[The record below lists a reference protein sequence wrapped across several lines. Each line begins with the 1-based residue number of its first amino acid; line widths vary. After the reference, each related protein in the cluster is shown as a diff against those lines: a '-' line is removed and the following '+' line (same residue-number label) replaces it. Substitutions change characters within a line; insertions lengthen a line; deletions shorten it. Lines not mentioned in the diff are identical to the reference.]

1 MNYKH
6 PIKHWQSLINTN
18 FVSKKENLYTF
29 GIVRIVNTFTWEMM
43 NHHRDNKH
51 QIKLRFIASSELHI

>member
-6 PIKHWQSLINTN
+6 LIKHWQSLININ
-18 FVSKKENLYTF
+18 FVNKKENLYTF
-29 GIVRIVNTFTWEMM
+29 GIVRIMNTFMWEMM